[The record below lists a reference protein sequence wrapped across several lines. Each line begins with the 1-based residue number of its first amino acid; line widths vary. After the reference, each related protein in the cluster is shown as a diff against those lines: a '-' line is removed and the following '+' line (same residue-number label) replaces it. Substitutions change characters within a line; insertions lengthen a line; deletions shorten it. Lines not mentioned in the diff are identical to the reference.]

1 MQREGRKLWAKF
13 ADGGRFVRSAQ
24 DPNGPEPEKSAP
36 YFNRGRNIST
46 VLAALVVTYRFILLS
61 IPIDGL

>member
-1 MQREGRKLWAKF
+1 MRPMQPNAGSGVA
-13 ADGGRFVRSAQ
+13 GRFVRSAQ